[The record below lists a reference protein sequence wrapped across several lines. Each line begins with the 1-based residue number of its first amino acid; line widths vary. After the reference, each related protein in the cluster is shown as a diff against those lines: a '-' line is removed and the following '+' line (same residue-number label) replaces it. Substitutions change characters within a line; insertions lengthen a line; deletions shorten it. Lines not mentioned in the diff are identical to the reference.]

1 MISMLAGFKKILIFD
16 FQLVYM
22 YEYKLPSIVRL
33 RRSGIKVTIYF
44 GYLKKYLLYFRWWII
59 ERGYPNREDD
69 GVVRLY
75 HRVRGREDAE
85 RVHGELGGV
94 YGEEPEYKWVWV

>member
-1 MISMLAGFKKILIFD
+1 M
-16 FQLVYM
+16 
-22 YEYKLPSIVRL
+22 YKLPSIVRL

-69 GVVRLY
+69 GVV
-75 HRVRGREDAE
+75 
-85 RVHGELGGV
+85 
-94 YGEEPEYKWVWV
+94 